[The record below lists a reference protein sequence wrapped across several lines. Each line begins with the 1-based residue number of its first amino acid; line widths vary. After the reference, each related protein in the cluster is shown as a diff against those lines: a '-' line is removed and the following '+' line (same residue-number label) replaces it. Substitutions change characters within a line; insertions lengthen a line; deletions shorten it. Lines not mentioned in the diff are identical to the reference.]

1 MICSIF
7 YHPINSNFSN
17 KNNIEKVFSL
27 LILMNNFYIYFSAVI
42 SIASQFNNQYF
53 KFFLQLSTGRILC
66 KILLKIDN
74 RKDVDF

>member
-1 MICSIF
+1 
-7 YHPINSNFSN
+7 
-17 KNNIEKVFSL
+17 
-27 LILMNNFYIYFSAVI
+27 MNNFYIYFSAVI